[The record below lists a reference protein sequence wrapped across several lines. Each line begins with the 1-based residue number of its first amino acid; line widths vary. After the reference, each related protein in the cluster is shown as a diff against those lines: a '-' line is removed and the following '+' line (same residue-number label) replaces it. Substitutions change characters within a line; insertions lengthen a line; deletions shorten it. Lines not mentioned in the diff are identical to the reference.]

1 MTPQKQTLWLT
12 FLSFAPS
19 AGDSKGIEDMDMNV
33 VRLCFQCE
41 FEWDDGR
48 KDCLSPVVS
57 NPIYDKSKSS
67 PNTHLQLL
75 TTVWTSAF
83 KNVFLGSHP
92 LLHVFLFSQRPLLH
106 HSSRSAVWTSTEVP
120 VTARRKF
127 TCFVTKCR
135 KVCFICGL
143 ILILPVCK
151 IYRLWTHSMMMMS
164 LSLCFQPLSAVI
176 KTRYYW
182 YIQYTHTSVT

>member
-1 MTPQKQTLWLT
+1 MTPRKQTLWLT

-41 FEWDDGR
+41 LEWDDGR

-67 PNTHLQLL
+67 PDTHLWLL

-83 KNVFLGSHP
+83 KNVFLGSNP

-135 KVCFICGL
+135 KVCFICGYSDSDFADVQNIQTVNTQYDDDDVTL
-143 ILILPVCK
+143 FMLPTFISCD
-151 IYRLWTHSMMMMS
+151 
-164 LSLCFQPLSAVI
+164 
-176 KTRYYW
+176 
-182 YIQYTHTSVT
+182 